1 MGVMDLGTA
10 PLFDLTAAAVQD
22 VVEAAAPITRTRSQ
36 ELLVGIRDDQQVIA
50 DREIAKVRKVAEWAA
65 EHVVAEDSGDAS
77 TLTERGWDTGLPVAG
92 PGAPLIS
99 DFAVMELSALLG
111 RSYDSGRNYV
121 GQVVELAYRLPKNW
135 TRVIAGE
142 VPVWKALRIADHTRL
157 LPEDAAAFVDRQL
170 APYAAGCSWA
180 QIGRLVETALIRFD
194 PQAAEEKRKNAAETR
209 GVDLGITDVDPA
221 TGIAYGTTALDL
233 PDALDLEA
241 AIARRAKLL
250 GELGDDDTLDVRRAK
265 ALGEL
270 AREDLMLDLPVADP
284 KTGQIKRNLPG
295 RKSELV
301 IHLDADDPTVAR
313 FANTRTP
320 ITAEQV
326 KAWLGLT
333 NTSVIVRPVL
343 DLNGHQPVDSYEI
356 PDRLRRH
363 VELRDHHC
371 TYPYCTK
378 PAERCDLDHN
388 QPYAQG
394 GETCGCNLNPK
405 CRGNHRMKT
414 AGNATCRVLH
424 PGTYLWTLSSGTYL
438 VDPTGTYDLTI
449 RPPDE

>member
-1 MGVMDLGTA
+1 MDLGTA
-10 PLFDLTAAAVQD
+10 PLFDLTAAAVTQ

-36 ELLVGIRDDQQVIA
+36 ELLVGIRDNRAVLTSAQIA
-50 DREIAKVRKVAEWAA
+50 EVRKVAEWAA

-77 TLTERGWDTGLPVAG
+77 TITERGWDTGLPVAG

-121 GQVVELAYRLPKNW
+121 GQIVELAYRLPKNW
-135 TRVIAGE
+135 TRVLAGE

-157 LPEDAAAFVDRQL
+157 LPEDAAAFVDHQL
-170 APYAAGCSWA
+170 APYVQGCSWA
-180 QIGRLVETALIRFD
+180 QIGRLVDEALLRFD
-194 PQAAEEKRKNAAETR
+194 PEAAEEKRKNAAETR

-233 PDALDLEA
+233 PDALDLEQ

-250 GELGDDDTLDVRRAK
+250 GELGDDDPVDVRRAK

-284 KTGQIKRNLPG
+284 DTGEIMRSVPG
-295 RKSELV
+295 RKCELV
-301 IHLDADDPTVAR
+301 VHMSAEDPTVAR

-320 ITAEQV
+320 ITVEQV
-326 KAWLGLT
+326 KEWFGLT

-356 PDRLRRH
+356 PDGLRRQ
-363 VELRDHHC
+363 VTLRDHHC
-371 TYPYCTK
+371 VFPYSTK
-378 PAERCDLDHN
+378 PAERCDLDHVVS
-388 QPYAQG
+388 YAEG
-394 GETCGCNLNPK
+394 GQTSAASLAPAS
-405 CRGNHRMKT
+405 RGHHRMKT
-414 AGNATCRVLH
+414 AGRATYRVLH
-424 PGTYLWTLSSGTYL
+424 PGTYYWTLPSGTYL
-438 VDPTGTYDLTI
+438 VDPTGTYDLTPG

>member
-1 MGVMDLGTA
+1 MDLGTA

-36 ELLVGIRDDQQVIA
+36 ELLAGIRDNRAVLTSAQIA
-50 DREIAKVRKVAEWAA
+50 EVRKVAEWAA

-77 TLTERGWDTGLPVAG
+77 TITERGWDTGLPVAG

-135 TRVIAGE
+135 GRVLAGE

-157 LPEDAAAFVDRQL
+157 LPADAASFVDRQL

-180 QIGRLVETALIRFD
+180 QIDRLVETALIRFD
-194 PQAAEEKRKNAAETR
+194 PEAAEEKRKNAAETR

-221 TGIAYGTTALDL
+221 TGIAHGTTALDL
-233 PDALDLEA
+233 PDALDLEH
-241 AIARRAKLL
+241 AIARRARLL
-250 GELGDDDTLDVRRAK
+250 GELGDEDSLDVRRAK

-270 AREDLMLDLPVADP
+270 AREDLLLDLPVADP
-284 KTGQIKRNLPG
+284 ETGEIKRNVPG

-301 IHLDADDPTVAR
+301 VHMSADDPTVAR

-326 KAWLGLT
+326 KAWFSLT
-333 NTSVIVRPVL
+333 NTSVIVRPVI
-343 DLNGHQPVDSYEI
+343 DLNGDQPVDSYEI
-356 PDRLRRH
+356 PDRIRRQ

-371 TYPYCTK
+371 AYPYCTK
-378 PAERCDLDHN
+378 PAETCDLDHVV
-388 QPYAQG
+388 PYAEG
-394 GETCGCNLNPK
+394 GQTSAAGLAPAS
-405 CRGNHRMKT
+405 RGHHRMKT
-414 AGNATCRVLH
+414 AGRASYRVLH
-424 PGTYLWTLSSGTYL
+424 PGTYYWTLPSGTYL
-438 VDPTGTYDLTI
+438 VDPTGTYDLTPS
-449 RPPDE
+449 RPPDQ

>member
-1 MGVMDLGTA
+1 MDLGTA
-10 PLFDLTAAAVQD
+10 PLFDLTAAAVTQ
-22 VVEAAAPITRTRSQ
+22 VVDAAVEEPLSRSQ
-36 ELLVGIRDDQQVIA
+36 ELLASLRQRRNVITEQEIA
-50 DREIAKVRKVAEWAA
+50 TVREIAAWAA

-77 TLTERGWDTGLPVAG
+77 TITERGWDTGLPVAG
-92 PGAPLIS
+92 EGAPLIS

-135 TRVIAGE
+135 TRVLAGE

-157 LPEDAAAFVDRQL
+157 LPADAATFVDRQL

-180 QIGRLVETALIRFD
+180 QIDRLVETALIRFD
-194 PQAAEEKRKNAAETR
+194 PEAAEEKRRNAAETR

-233 PDALDLEA
+233 PDALDLEQ

-250 GELGDDDTLDVRRAK
+250 GELGDDDPVDVRRAK

-284 KTGQIKRNLPG
+284 DTGEIKRNVPG

-301 IHLDADDPTVAR
+301 VHISAEDPTVAR

-320 ITAEQV
+320 ITVEQV
-326 KAWLGLT
+326 KAWFSLT

-356 PDRLRRH
+356 PDGLRRQ
-363 VELRDHHC
+363 VTLRDHHC
-371 TYPYCTK
+371 AYPYCTK
-378 PAERCDLDHN
+378 PAERCDLDHVVS
-388 QPYAQG
+388 YAEG
-394 GETCGCNLNPK
+394 GPTSAANLAPAS
-405 CRGNHRMKT
+405 RGHHRMKT
-414 AGNATCRVLH
+414 AGRATYRVLH
-424 PGTYLWTLSSGTYL
+424 PGTYYWTLPSGTYL
-438 VDPTGTYDLTI
+438 VDPTGTYDLTGP